1 MYKSISDELSWWCPG
16 LCAVWDLPPKAGRG
30 WMDIVWIV
38 TIIVNH
44 VSLWSVLLFSW
55 DLIHYIHTGFADH
68 IIDIRCYWVAR
79 HSFIRVMIT
88 ATSVRQSGVIWKLV
102 LYHPTCLLS
111 ENIPS
116 NHQEI
121 HQLMIE
127 QVPKFQKWH
136 ASVQDVQASQR
147 AWKRECSLIWV
158 GQLTMADHQFH
169 TVQNYSN
176 SALMMLY
183 QPAQDFPLFEGSMCS
198 TQNINKTF
206 NSQHEST
213 KSINPL
219 PGCILYFDA
228 NWLYEPLQGQRI
240 VLCNHICGDHLDLRP
255 RRNLQSDVW
264 GHDYRTATITW
275 SWRACWGIRGKIAT
289 VQLSSNHLTS
299 QEWAMVNMT
308 AQSIS
313 KNNLL
318 FITCVLPWELWV
330 APTYS
335 HVLPGDTFGWP
346 SLRCAQTLCF
356 ALTID
361 WYSAVWHSS
370 LPTGMWQS
378 VHLCIC
384 CNMYGFERGESYVLH
399 IKLYSL
405 GEETSTKIQK
415 TTTIHNSLCG
425 LQTDSRFCKKCCNML
440 EGSLTKLLNVSKLQK
455 VEINFHQHFLHPCLR
470 HGLGTLFCVVFCNF
484 CGFCQVSGAQAA
496 Y

>member
-1 MYKSISDELSWWCPG
+1 MVPWSMCSLGSSSKSGKRLDGYCLNCHYHCKSCISWISIAFLVRFDSLHSHRLCRPHHRHSMLLSGATFLYWCDDHSHFSQAVWCDLEVSLISQHVFCLKTYHQIIRKFTSWWLNRCQNFKSARLVFRMYK
-16 LCAVWDLPPKAGRG
+16 
-30 WMDIVWIV
+30 
-38 TIIVNH
+38 
-44 VSLWSVLLFSW
+44 
-55 DLIHYIHTGFADH
+55 
-68 IIDIRCYWVAR
+68 
-79 HSFIRVMIT
+79 
-88 ATSVRQSGVIWKLV
+88 
-102 LYHPTCLLS
+102 
-111 ENIPS
+111 
-116 NHQEI
+116 
-121 HQLMIE
+121 
-127 QVPKFQKWH
+127 
-136 ASVQDVQASQR
+136 R

-264 GHDYRTATITW
+264 GHDYRTATISW
-275 SWRACWGIRGKIAT
+275 SWRACWGIHGKIAT

-455 VEINFHQHFLHPCLR
+455 VEINFHQHFLQPCLR

>member
-1 MYKSISDELSWWCPG
+1 MYKPISDELSWWCPG

-30 WMDIVWIV
+30 RMDIVCIV
-38 TIIVNH
+38 TIIANH
-44 VSLWSVLLFSW
+44 ASLWSVLLFSW

-79 HSFIRVMIT
+79 LSFISVMIT

-102 LYHPTCLLS
+102 LCPNMS
-111 ENIPS
+111 
-116 NHQEI
+116 
-121 HQLMIE
+121 
-127 QVPKFQKWH
+127 
-136 ASVQDVQASQR
+136 SVWKHTIKSSGNSPADDWTGAKSARLVFRMYKR

-158 GQLTMADHQFH
+158 GQLTMANHQFH
-169 TVQNYSN
+169 TVRNYSN
-176 SALMMLY
+176 SALMMFY
-183 QPAQDFPLFEGSMCS
+183 QPAQDFPLLEGSMYS

-219 PGCILYFDA
+219 PVCILYFDA
-228 NWLYEPLQGQRI
+228 NIIWLYGPLQGQRI

-264 GHDYRTATITW
+264 GHDYRTATISW
-275 SWRACWGIRGKIAT
+275 SWRAYWGIHRKITT
-289 VQLSSNHLTS
+289 VQLSSNHPTS

-313 KNNLL
+313 NNNLL

-356 ALTID
+356 ALTTD

-378 VHLCIC
+378 VHLCIW

-399 IKLYSL
+399 
-405 GEETSTKIQK
+405 STW
-415 TTTIHNSLCG
+415 
-425 LQTDSRFCKKCCNML
+425 M
-440 EGSLTKLLNVSKLQK
+440 E
-455 VEINFHQHFLHPCLR
+455 
-470 HGLGTLFCVVFCNF
+470 
-484 CGFCQVSGAQAA
+484 
-496 Y
+496 